1 MIFRKALWLIGA
13 GMGLES
19 MRRGFVGGSMLS
31 LFVVKEFGLEKAA
44 IPTMNALRTYLNIEE
59 KLLSQIP
66 PLPRLPNYPLHR
78 LSRGSQD
85 IPTYLRNTS
94 RVTEAPNLCLLLGG
108 RRRRMSSK
116 KAIKLIE
123 RVCPICLTSYQTP
136 KELPAPTCG
145 DPNCI
150 REARASG
157 RPFTTPRRT
166 ASEKPENSREPAAG
180 EP

>member
-66 PLPRLPNYPLHR
+66 PFL
-78 LSRGSQD
+78 D
-85 IPTYLRNTS
+85 F
-94 RVTEAPNLCLLLGG
+94 
-108 RRRRMSSK
+108 
-116 KAIKLIE
+116 LI
-123 RVCPICLTSYQTP
+123 T
-136 KELPAPTCG
+136 
-145 DPNCI
+145 
-150 REARASG
+150 
-157 RPFTTPRRT
+157 PFTDYHEAAKTSLHIFEILAELQKPRT
-166 ASEKPENSREPAAG
+166 CAYYWG
-180 EP
+180 EGDEE